1 MTERFRLNNGMT
13 IPKIGFGTYKAA
25 ADGTERVISEA
36 IQAGYRYF
44 DTASFYG
51 TEEALG
57 KAWTQSNL
65 ERGAFQIAS
74 KAWKS
79 ELGYREVRAAFEK
92 SLERLRTDYL
102 DLYLIHWPLPAP
114 DYQEWEKLDLDTWK
128 LMEELYQEGKVRAI
142 GVSNFLPQHLL
153 NLMEHAEVV
162 PAVDQLEF
170 HPGHTQEVTLRFCQE
185 KGIQVQ
191 AWSPLGRSRV
201 LTDPLIV
208 SLAEKY
214 GVSSAQLCLQ
224 YDLQRGVMAIPKAS
238 SPERMRQN
246 LNLGD
251 FKISQIDMYRIDTMP
266 DYGWS
271 GEHPERERVDIHI
284 QAHEG

>member
-102 DLYLIHWPLPAP
+102 DLYLIHS
-114 DYQEWEKLDLDTWK
+114 
-128 LMEELYQEGKVRAI
+128 I
-142 GVSNFLPQHLL
+142 H
-153 NLMEHAEVV
+153 
-162 PAVDQLEF
+162 
-170 HPGHTQEVTLRFCQE
+170 
-185 KGIQVQ
+185 I
-191 AWSPLGRSRV
+191 
-201 LTDPLIV
+201 
-208 SLAEKY
+208 
-214 GVSSAQLCLQ
+214 CL
-224 YDLQRGVMAIPKAS
+224 
-238 SPERMRQN
+238 
-246 LNLGD
+246 
-251 FKISQIDMYRIDTMP
+251 YRIF
-266 DYGWS
+266 YS
-271 GEHPERERVDIHI
+271 NDIDIFLI
-284 QAHEG
+284 QFIYCRI

>member
-1 MTERFRLNNGMT
+1 MTEGFRLNNGMT

-25 ADGTERVISEA
+25 DDGTSRVIDEA
-36 IQAGYRYF
+36 IRAGYRYF
-44 DTASFYG
+44 DTASFYEN
-51 TEEALG
+51 EEELG
-57 KAWTQSNL
+57 MAWTQSGL
-65 ERGAFQIAS
+65 ERGEIQIAS

-79 ELGYREVRAAFEK
+79 ELGYHEVRKAFER
-92 SLERLRTDYL
+92 SLERLKTDYL
-102 DLYLIHWPLPAP
+102 DLYLIHWPLPTP
-114 DYQEWEKLDLDTWK
+114 DYQAWEKLDLDTWK

-170 HPGHTQEVTLRFCQE
+170 
-185 KGIQVQ
+185 
-191 AWSPLGRSRV
+191 
-201 LTDPLIV
+201 
-208 SLAEKY
+208 
-214 GVSSAQLCLQ
+214 
-224 YDLQRGVMAIPKAS
+224 GVMVIPKAS

-251 FKISQIDMYRIDTMP
+251 FTISQIDMYRIDTMP

-271 GEHPERERVDIHI
+271 GEHPERERVDIQI
-284 QAHEG
+284 KAHEG

>member
-1 MTERFRLNNGMT
+1 MTEGFRLNNGMT

-25 ADGTERVISEA
+25 DDGTSRVIDEA
-36 IQAGYRYF
+36 IRAGYRYF
-44 DTASFYG
+44 DTASFYEN
-51 TEEALG
+51 EEELG
-57 KAWTQSNL
+57 MAWTQSGL
-65 ERGAFQIAS
+65 ERGEIQIAS

-79 ELGYREVRAAFEK
+79 ELGYHEVRKAFER
-92 SLERLRTDYL
+92 SLERLKTDYL
-102 DLYLIHWPLPAP
+102 DLYLIHWPLPTP
-114 DYQEWEKLDLDTWK
+114 DYQAWEKLDLDTWK

-170 HPGHTQEVTLRFCQE
+170 HPGHTQEVTLRFCQDH
-185 KGIQVQ
+185 GIQVQ
-191 AWSPLGRSRV
+191 AWSPLGRNRV
-201 LTDPLIV
+201 LKDPLIV

-214 GVSSAQLCLQ
+214 GVSPAQLCLK
-224 YDLQRGVMAIPKAS
+224 YDLQRGVMVIPKAS

-251 FKISQIDMYRIDTMP
+251 FTISQIDMYRIDTMP

-271 GEHPERERVDIHI
+271 GEHPERERVDIQI
-284 QAHEG
+284 KSHEG

>member
-1 MTERFRLNNGMT
+1 MADKFRLNNGMT
-13 IPKIGFGTYKAA
+13 IPEIGFGTYKAA

-36 IQAGYRYF
+36 IWAGYRYF

-57 KAWTQSNL
+57 KAWTQSGL

-79 ELGYREVRAAFEK
+79 ELGYKEVRTAFEK

-114 DYQEWEKLDLDTWK
+114 DYQDWEKLDLDTWK
-128 LMEELYQEGKVRAI
+128 LMEELYKEGKVRAI

-170 HPGHTQEVTLRFCQE
+170 HPGHTQEVTLRFCQDH
-185 KGIQVQ
+185 GIQVQ
-191 AWSPLGRSRV
+191 AWSPLGRNRV
-201 LTDPLIV
+201 LKDPLIV

-214 GVSSAQLCLQ
+214 GVSPAQLCLK
-224 YDLQRGVMAIPKAS
+224 YDLQRGVMVIPKAS

-251 FKISQIDMYRIDTMP
+251 FTISQIDMYRIDTMP

-271 GEHPERERVDIHI
+271 GEHPERERVDIQI
-284 QAHEG
+284 KAHEG